1 MTCRR
6 YASIAVLL
14 LTLPAA
20 GCASPAQRTEM
31 NQQSLFGDAVDG
43 SLLADQIINGQA
55 SATFARTHAQ
65 ELQDDVEQI
74 ELNVTDERLPGS
86 AELEQVANQLSSAL
100 NDMAVHPRDAS
111 VARRAQ
117 TTLEELAAKTSSSS
131 S

>member
-1 MTCRR
+1 M
-6 YASIAVLL
+6 
-14 LTLPAA
+14 
-20 GCASPAQRTEM
+20 
-31 NQQSLFGDAVDG
+31 
-43 SLLADQIINGQA
+43 
-55 SATFARTHAQ
+55 
-65 ELQDDVEQI
+65 
-74 ELNVTDERLPGS
+74 TDERLPGS